1 MSIYEFEKKKPRI
14 GKGSFIFPS
23 ADVIGDVTIGENCYI
38 GPGARIR
45 GDYGSIRIGNDTAVE
60 ENVVIHARPN
70 EKTIIGNS
78 VTIGHAAIIHN
89 ATIHDWAII
98 GMGAI
103 VSDYAEIGEWAVVAE
118 GAVVKNK
125 TKIPD
130 IAIAVGIPAKVVA
143 EITSDFKKQWTEYKK
158 IYSDLARTRLPNSL
172 KELPMPEL

>member
-1 MSIYEFEKKKPRI
+1 MSIYEFENKRPRI
-14 GKGSFIFPS
+14 GKGTFLFPS

-45 GDYGSIRIGNDTAVE
+45 GDYGSIRIGDDTAVE

-70 EKTIIGNS
+70 EKTIIGDS

-89 ATIHDWAII
+89 ATIHNWAII

-103 VSDYAEIGEWAVVAE
+103 VSDYVEIGEWAVVAE

-125 TKIPD
+125 EKIPD
-130 IAIAVGIPAKVVA
+130 KAIAMGIPAKVVA
-143 EITSDFKKQWTEYKK
+143 EITSDYKKQWTEYKK
-158 IYSDLARTRLPNSL
+158 IYSDLARKRFPNAL
-172 KELPMPEL
+172 KLVDRSEL